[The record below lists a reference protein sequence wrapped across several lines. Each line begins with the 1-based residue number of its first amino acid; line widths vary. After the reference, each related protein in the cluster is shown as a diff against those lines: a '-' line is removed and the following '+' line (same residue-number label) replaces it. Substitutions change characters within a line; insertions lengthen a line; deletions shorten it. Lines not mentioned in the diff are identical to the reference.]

1 MDIEAYREFCLAFP
15 KVTESFPFDEKVLVF
30 KVANKMFA
38 LADVEKFEYI
48 NLKCDP
54 ERAILLREEY
64 VEVKPG
70 YHMSKK
76 HWNSVYLTGILDDD
90 FIKELIIHSY
100 DLIVS
105 GLPKKTRA
113 EINQLRS

>member
-1 MDIEAYREFCLAFP
+1 MNIEAYRDFCLAFP
-15 KVTESFPFDEKVLVF
+15 MVTESFPFDERVLVF

-38 LADVEKFEYI
+38 LADVEDFEYI

-54 ERAILLREEY
+54 ERAMLLREEY
-64 VEVKPG
+64 DEIKPG

-76 HWNSVYLTGILDDD
+76 HWNSVYVTGMLDDE
-90 FIKELIIHSY
+90 FIEELIIHSY

-105 GLPKKTRA
+105 SLTKKVQH
-113 EINQLRS
+113 EINLLRN

>member
-1 MDIEAYREFCLAFP
+1 M
-15 KVTESFPFDEKVLVF
+15 VTESFPFDERVLVF

-38 LADVEKFEYI
+38 LADVEDFEYI

-54 ERAILLREEY
+54 ERAMLLREEY
-64 VEVKPG
+64 DEIKPG

-76 HWNSVYLTGILDDD
+76 HWNSVYVTGMLDDE
-90 FIKELIIHSY
+90 FIEELIIHSY

-105 GLPKKTRA
+105 SLTKKVQH
-113 EINQLRS
+113 EINLLRN

>member
-1 MDIEAYREFCLAFP
+1 MNIETYRDFCLAFP
-15 KVTESFPFDEKVLVF
+15 MVTESFPFDEKVLVF

-38 LADVEKFEYI
+38 LADVEEFEYI

-54 ERAILLREEY
+54 ERAVILRDEFEEI
-64 VEVKPG
+64 KPG

-76 HWNSVYLTGILDDD
+76 HWNSVFVTGMLDDE
-90 FIKELIIHSY
+90 IIEELIIHSY

-105 GLPKKTRA
+105 SLTKKIQA
-113 EINQLRS
+113 DINQLRK